1 MKVGIIGSTHA
12 GVFAA
17 KSIKGEHPD
26 YDVTVFEKNDTVSFL
41 SCGIALWVG
50 NNVNDPQNMFYES
63 PESLV
68 QQGIDMKMRH
78 EVTVADL
85 ATKTLTYKNVISGE
99 ETTEQFDKLVVATG
113 SAAVIP
119 DLPGL
124 DSDKVY
130 YAKNWDDANRLKEI
144 ANDVKRVVVIGA
156 GYIGAEIAEQFA
168 LSNKEVVLVD
178 GADRVLAN
186 NFTAEFTDRIE
197 AKYQEHGV
205 RLELD
210 QFITGFEDTDNGII
224 VKTTKGEYE
233 ADIAVLGIGF
243 RPNTTL
249 FEGQVDMLKNG
260 AIITDKYMES
270 SVPGVFAAGDAS
282 TIFYNPTQANDYIPL
297 ATNAVRQGLLVG
309 KNIDGKNVA
318 YMGTQST
325 SAVELFET
333 AMAVTGL
340 NPVTAA
346 KRGIEV
352 EQTVIEENYRAE
364 FMLTNEKVLVG
375 LTWDKQSRKVLGA
388 AFMSRHDITQAA
400 NVVSLA
406 IQAGMTVDELAF
418 ADFFFQPNFDQP
430 VNYIGAVAMAAAAN

>member
-1 MKVGIIGSTHA
+1 MKVGVIGSTHA

-50 NNVNDPQNMFYES
+50 NNVNDPKNMFYES
-63 PESLV
+63 PESLTE
-68 QQGIDMKMRH
+68 QGINMKMKH
-78 EVTVADL
+78 VVTVADL
-85 ATKTLTYKNVISGE
+85 ATKTLTYRNLISGE

-124 DSDKVY
+124 DSEKVY
-130 YAKNWDDANRLKEI
+130 YAKDWNDANRLKEV
-144 ANDVKRVVVIGA
+144 ADSVKRVVVIGA
-156 GYIGAEIAEQFA
+156 GYIGAELAEQISLA
-168 LSNKEVVLVD
+168 GKEVTLVD
-178 GADRVLAN
+178 GADRVMAN
-186 NFTAEFTDRIE
+186 NFSAEFTDRIE
-197 AKYQEHGV
+197 KSYVEHGV
-205 RLELD
+205 ELALS
-210 QFITGFEDTDNGII
+210 QFITGFEETDNGII

-233 ADIAVLGIGF
+233 GDIAILGIGF
-243 RPNTTL
+243 RPNTDL
-249 FEGQVDMLKNG
+249 FKGQVEMLKNG
-260 AIITDKYMES
+260 AIITDKYMET

-282 TIFYNPTQANDYIPL
+282 TIHYNPTQANDYIPL

-325 SAVELFET
+325 SAVELYDT
-333 AMAVTGL
+333 AMASTGL
-340 NPVTAA
+340 NPASAA
-346 KRGIEV
+346 KRGLDV
-352 EQTVIEENYRAE
+352 EHTSIEENYRAE
-364 FMLTNEKVLVG
+364 FMLTNDKVLVE
-375 LTWDKQSRKVLGA
+375 LTWDKQSRRVLGA
-388 AFMSRHDITQAA
+388 AFMSHHDISQAA

-406 IQAGMTVDELAF
+406 IQNQMTVDELAF

-430 VNYIGAVAMAAAAN
+430 VNYIGAVAMAAAAK